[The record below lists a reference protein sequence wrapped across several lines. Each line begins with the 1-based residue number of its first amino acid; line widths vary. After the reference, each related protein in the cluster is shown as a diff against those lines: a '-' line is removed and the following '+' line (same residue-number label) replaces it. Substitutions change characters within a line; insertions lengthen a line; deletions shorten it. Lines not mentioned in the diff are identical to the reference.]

1 MISITKDRFPS
12 KAFNLMKRRE
22 FLQQSL
28 LGAAGSLL
36 PWDTLAATP
45 VINRSKGRKLTILH
59 TNDTHSR
66 IEPFPNDGSRNAGQ
80 GGAARRASLISQIR
94 QQEPN
99 VLLLDSGDI
108 FQGTPY
114 FNYFGGEL
122 EFKLMS
128 RMGYDAA
135 TLGNH
140 DFDNGLEGLQ
150 RQLPHAQFPFL
161 IANYDFSRTDL
172 KDRFQPFKVF
182 DKAGLK
188 VGVFGLGIELKGL
201 VSDKNFGSTV
211 YHDPIASAREMVSQL
226 QSQHCDLIICL
237 SHLGYRYDNDKVS
250 DHTLAQ
256 QVDGI
261 DLILGGHT
269 HTFLDQP
276 TLLQSPNGREVV
288 VNQVGW
294 AGLRLGRID
303 FDFQPGGKQK
313 KVTATSL
320 LIGPENK
327 FG

>member
-1 MISITKDRFPS
+1 
-12 KAFNLMKRRE
+12 MKRRD

-28 LGAAGSLL
+28 LTTATFLL
-36 PWDTLAATP
+36 PWDGAGRATP
-45 VINRSKGRKLTILH
+45 LKKSPRKLTILH

-66 IEPFPNDGSRNAGQ
+66 IEPFPSDDIRNAGM
-80 GGAARRASLISQIR
+80 GGMARRATLINQIR

-99 VLLLDSGDI
+99 LLLFDSGDI

-140 DFDNGLEGLQ
+140 DFDNGLEGLA
-150 RQLPHAQFPFL
+150 RQLPHATFSFVS
-161 IANYDFSRTDL
+161 ANYDFSNTLL
-172 KDRFQPFKVF
+172 KDRFQPYRIFHR
-182 DKAGLK
+182 AGLK
-188 VGVFGLGIELKGL
+188 IGVFGLGIDLNGL
-201 VSDKNFGSTV
+201 LPEKSYDRVR
-211 YHDPIASAREMVSQL
+211 YLDPIATARLVVAEL
-226 QSQHCDLIICL
+226 RRLECDMIICL
-237 SHLGYRYDNDKVS
+237 SHLGYQYTSDQVS

-276 TLLQSPNGREVV
+276 TLLKSPGGQEVV
-288 VNQVGW
+288 VNQAGW
-294 AGLRLGRID
+294 AGLRMGRID
-303 FDFQPGGKQK
+303 YVFLPRARGVQVSG
-313 KVTATSL
+313 TSL
-320 LIGPENK
+320 LIGDEKN
-327 FG
+327 FSAGSMGS